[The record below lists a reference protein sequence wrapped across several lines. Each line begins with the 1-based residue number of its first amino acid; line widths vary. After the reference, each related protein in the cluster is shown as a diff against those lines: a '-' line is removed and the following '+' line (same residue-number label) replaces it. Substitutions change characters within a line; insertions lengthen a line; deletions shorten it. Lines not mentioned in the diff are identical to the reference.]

1 MEINLGRSG
10 KSDLL
15 CIDMAVPFGKL
26 WGGVAYRLRSR
37 LGSTT
42 TRIGWF
48 YDFLRMNLGYSGPLW

>member
-15 CIDMAVPFGKL
+15 CVDMALPFGKL
-26 WGGVAYRLRSR
+26 WGGVAYRLRGG
-37 LGSTT
+37 LNPMVTNLL
-42 TRIGWF
+42 WF